1 MYSMDVNILL
11 IIGAINSIVYLI
23 NMSVSKSALK
33 KEPNTDYSV
42 SELTLTSRT
51 SAIKYLTKIHKFKNL
66 KTLIMADCDLP
77 AIPKLPEGLEY
88 LDISG
93 NSLNYI
99 PPLPTTLKFL
109 DIDSNESS
117 LDIIENLV
125 LPPNLETLRI
135 TSEDFVN
142 VKLTL
147 PKTLK
152 KIYIHGTDD
161 FTLSKDYLPDGL
173 LDLETYESGNISV
186 HSLPDSITKFLLD
199 GVKFDKKCVLPK
211 SLIDFSVWY
220 CDCKT
225 IPFIPDSIYK
235 FSDGFDFWYGGENCD
250 DITECYQYLMP
261 IIPLSKL
268 ESGYLDVFIYHNWNI
283 TKHYHSKFLDEFM
296 TARVSIL
303 MAPTRIA
310 RLLESGGISMD
321 DTNIESIILST

>member
-1 MYSMDVNILL
+1 
-11 IIGAINSIVYLI
+11 
-23 NMSVSKSALK
+23 MSVSKSESK
-33 KEPNTDYSV
+33 KEPKTDYSV
-42 SELTLTSRT
+42 SELTLTSQK
-51 SAIKYLTKIHKFKNL
+51 SALKYLTKIHKFKNL
-66 KTLIMADCDLP
+66 KKIIMADCDLP
-77 AIPKLPEGLEY
+77 AIPKLPDGLEY

-93 NSLNYI
+93 NSFNYL
-99 PPLPTTLKFL
+99 PPLPITLKFL

-142 VKLTL
+142 VKLKL

-152 KIYIHGTDD
+152 NIYIHGEDD

-186 HSLPDSITKFLLD
+186 HSLPDSITKLLLD
-199 GVKFDKKCVLPK
+199 GVEFDKKCVLPK

-220 CDCKT
+220 CDYKT
-225 IPFIPDSIYK
+225 IPFIPDSVDT
-235 FSDGFDFWYGGENCD
+235 FSDGFNFWYGGGENSD
-250 DITECYQYLMP
+250 HINNCYQYLMP
-261 IIPLSKL
+261 ITSKL
-268 ESGYLDVFIYHNWNI
+268 KSGYLDVFIYHNWNI

-303 MAPTRIA
+303 MSPTRIA
-310 RLLESGGISMD
+310 RLLESREITMD
-321 DTNIESIILST
+321 DPHLESIILST